1 MNENEI
7 TELITRRRRQVLA
20 HSFAYYRNWAKELAE
35 LQRKYPE
42 INERGNDC
50 CLKVLRL

>member
-20 HSFAYYRNWAKELAE
+20 HSFAYYRRQLGERIGRVTAQIPGNK
-35 LQRKYPE
+35 RK
-42 INERGNDC
+42 G
-50 CLKVLRL
+50 K